1 MLFNK
6 TIFIAIAANLSLLC
20 GCSNNIPVYVCPFGV
35 GYLTPN
41 DYETMQD
48 ANLISD
54 EFATWLL
61 ETNMFCEANNV

>member
-1 MLFNK
+1 MLCIK
-6 TIFIAIAANLSLLC
+6 TRLIAICAIFSCLC
-20 GCSNNIPVYVCPFGV
+20 GCSTTKVDYVCPFGV
-35 GYLTPN
+35 GYLTKM

-61 ETNMFCEANNV
+61 STNMYCEVHV

>member
-1 MLFNK
+1 MLRIKF
-6 TIFIAIAANLSLLC
+6 IFIAITLNLIGLC
-20 GCSNNIPVYVCPFGV
+20 GCSSNTTYVCPFGI

-48 ANLISD
+48 AGLISD

-61 ETNMFCEANNV
+61 ETNMYCEENA

>member
-6 TIFIAIAANLSLLC
+6 IILAIVGVNLALLC
-20 GCSNNIPVYVCPFGV
+20 ACSQNTVYTCPFGV
-35 GYLTPN
+35 GYLTQN

-61 ETNMFCEANNV
+61 ETNMYCEKDA